1 MSEGEQYFWTNTK
14 KKKTSLKGSIFGNV
28 IHMSVYNYVLK
39 YESLTLSAFGE
50 ILILKVNKYY

>member
-39 YESLTLSAFGE
+39 YESLTLSVFLRNIDFKGQ
-50 ILILKVNKYY
+50 